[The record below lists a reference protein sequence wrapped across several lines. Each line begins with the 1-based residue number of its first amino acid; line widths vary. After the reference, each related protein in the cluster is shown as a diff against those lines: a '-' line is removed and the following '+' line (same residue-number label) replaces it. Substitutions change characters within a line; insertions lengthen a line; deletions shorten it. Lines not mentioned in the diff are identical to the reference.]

1 MLATAGRAHA
11 QAAPPP
17 AASVVT
23 PKDIAPRSQEA
34 PQAALPAAAA
44 AKPPPGSENL
54 RFKPSIVTVDG
65 GLPELAAEERALTSA
80 VSGVQISVAEFYA
93 LAAKIEAAYVRRG
106 YPFARVAVPPQHL
119 ADGQPARLIIVDGFI
134 EQVDVSAV
142 PKRLR
147 GHIRALLRPLVN
159 KHWLRFGE
167 LERHLMLAGD
177 TPGVQIRSA
186 IAPGRQE
193 GGVRLIIEVTS
204 HLVGGSV
211 SVDNNLGPAF
221 RGREGSV
228 QLALNSPFGLGEQA
242 YVLLSGDPA
251 VSGESLGRD
260 APRRVIAGGLS
271 VPLGDQGLKA
281 TAEATQSITQPL
293 GGLFATRDVFTRY
306 AFRLTQP
313 LIRRRQEDLNVTLSF
328 EDMVER
334 QTAPQF
340 AVILFEDR
348 YRLFRAAVNY
358 DRQMPGALLNLG
370 ATLTVGDGDQPGTLH
385 LSRAAASPHFVKAE
399 FSGAYAHALPA
410 GFQSQLQVRGQVMLS
425 GGEPTSELF
434 ILDGPQSLSSF
445 TSGTITADQGF
456 VARAALTRPFSLHG
470 GRVTLTPGIYDAE
483 GRGYFIVST
492 PYDVTR
498 ANAYGLTLDCAVLP
512 PRSAQPVVVSLD
524 WGRGHSNGPE
534 PHATR
539 LSAAISYAF

>member
-1 MLATAGRAHA
+1 MAGQAHA

-23 PKDIAPRSQEA
+23 PKDIAPRPLEA
-34 PQAALPAAAA
+34 PQASLPAAAA
-44 AKPPPGSENL
+44 AKPPAGSENL
-54 RFKPSIVTVDG
+54 RFRPSVIEVEG
-65 GLPELAAEERALTSA
+65 GLPALAADERALTSA

-93 LAAKIEAAYVRRG
+93 LAAKIEAAYERRG

-119 ADGQPARLIIVDGFI
+119 ADGQPARLIVVDGFI

-147 GHIRALLRPLVN
+147 GRMRSLLWPLVN
-159 KHWLRFGE
+159 KHWLRYGE
-167 LERHLMLAGD
+167 LERRLMLAGD

-186 IAPGRQE
+186 IATGRQD

-204 HLVGGSV
+204 HVVGGSV
-211 SVDNNLGPAF
+211 SADNNLGPAF
-221 RGREGSV
+221 RGREGSI

-251 VSGESLGRD
+251 VSGESLGRN

-271 VPLGDQGLKA
+271 VPLGVEGLKA
-281 TAEATQSITQPL
+281 TAEATQSVTQPL

-306 AFRLTQP
+306 AFRLTEP
-313 LIRRRQEDLNVTLSF
+313 FIRTRTQDLDVTLSF

-348 YRLFRAAVNY
+348 YRLFRAAVSY

-370 ATLTVGDGDQPGTLH
+370 ATLTVGDGDQPGSLH

-410 GFQSQLQVRGQVMLS
+410 GFQSQLQVRGQLMLS

-434 ILDGPQSLSSF
+434 ILDGPQSLSPF
-445 TSGTITADQGF
+445 TSGAITADKGV
-456 VARAALTRPFSLHG
+456 VARAALTRPFSLLG
-470 GRVTLTPGIYDAE
+470 GRLTLTPGVYGAE
-483 GRGYFIVST
+483 GRGGFIVST

-498 ANAYGLTLDCAVLP
+498 ANACGLTLDGAVRP
-512 PRSAQPVVVSLD
+512 AKFTQPVVLSLD
-524 WGRGHSNGPE
+524 WGRGDSNGPAR
-534 PHATR
+534 HVSR
-539 LSAAISYAF
+539 LSAAVSYAF

>member
-1 MLATAGRAHA
+1 M
-11 QAAPPP
+11 
-17 AASVVT
+17 VT

-54 RFKPSIVTVDG
+54 RFRPSIVTVDG
-65 GLPELAAEERALTSA
+65 GLPELAAEERTLTSA
-80 VSGVQISVAEFYA
+80 ASGVQISVAEFYA

-119 ADGQPARLIIVDGFI
+119 ADGQPARLIVVDGFI
-134 EQVDVSAV
+134 EQVDVGAV

-147 GHIRALLRPLVN
+147 GHIRGLLRPLMN

-167 LERHLMLAGD
+167 LERRLMLAGD

-186 IAPGRQE
+186 IATGRQE

-204 HLVGGSV
+204 RLVGGSV
-211 SVDNNLGPAF
+211 NVDNNLGPAF

-251 VSGESLGRD
+251 LSVESIGQR

-271 VPLGDQGLKA
+271 VPLGVEGLKA
-281 TAEATQSITQPL
+281 TAEATQSVTQPL
-293 GGLFATRDVFTRY
+293 GGLFTTRDVFTRY
-306 AFRLTQP
+306 AFRLTEP
-313 LIRRRQEDLNVTLSF
+313 FIRTRTQDLNVTLSF
-328 EDMVER
+328 EHMVEQ

-340 AVILFEDR
+340 AITLFEDR
-348 YRLFRAAVNY
+348 YRLFRAQVGY
-358 DRQMPGALLNLG
+358 DRQMPDAVLNLG
-370 ATLTVGDGDQPGTLH
+370 ATLTVGDGDQPGAVH
-385 LSRAAASPHFVKAE
+385 FSRAAATANFVKAE
-399 FSGAYAHALPA
+399 FSGSYAHALPA
-410 GFQSQLQVRGQVMLS
+410 GFQSQLQVRGQVMLK

-434 ILDGPQSLSSF
+434 ILDGTQSLSPY
-445 TSGTITADQGF
+445 TSGVITADEG
-456 VARAALTRPFSLHG
+456 VVGRISLTHPFSLYS
-470 GRVTLTPGIYDAE
+470 GRMTLTPGVYGAD
-483 GRGYFIVST
+483 GRGYFLVST
-492 PYDVTR
+492 SYDVTH
-498 ANAYGLTLDCAVLP
+498 ASAYGLTLDCAVRP
-512 PRSAQPVVVSLD
+512 WKSGQPIVMSLD

-534 PHATR
+534 PRTTR
-539 LSAAISYAF
+539 LAAAISYTF

>member
-1 MLATAGRAHA
+1 MVGQAHA

-23 PKDIAPRSQEA
+23 PKDIAPRPLEA
-34 PQAALPAAAA
+34 PQASLPAAAA
-44 AKPPPGSENL
+44 ARPPPGSENL
-54 RFKPSIVTVDG
+54 RFRPSDVTVDG

-80 VSGVQISVAEFYA
+80 ASGVQISVAEFYA

-119 ADGQPARLIIVDGFI
+119 ADGQPARLIVIDGFI
-134 EQVDVSAV
+134 EQVDVSAA

-159 KHWLRFGE
+159 KHWLRFSE
-167 LERHLMLAGD
+167 LERRLMLAGD

-186 IAPGRQE
+186 IATGRQE
-193 GGVRLIIEVTS
+193 GGVRLIIEATS
-204 HLVGGSV
+204 HVVSGSL
-211 SVDNNLGPAF
+211 SADNNLSPAF

-251 VSGESLGRD
+251 LSVESIGRN
-260 APRRVIAGGLS
+260 APRRVIAAGLS
-271 VPLGDQGLKA
+271 VPLGVQGLKA

-293 GGLFATRDVFTRY
+293 GGLFTTRDVFTRY
-306 AFRLTQP
+306 AFRLTEP
-313 LIRRRQEDLNVTLSF
+313 FIRKRTQDLNLTLSY
-328 EDMVER
+328 EHMVEQ

-340 AVILFEDR
+340 GVALFDDR
-348 YRLFRAAVNY
+348 YRLFRAAVSY
-358 DRQMPGALLNLG
+358 DRQMPNAVLNLG
-370 ATLTVGDGDQPGTLH
+370 ATLTVGDGDQPGAGH
-385 LSRAAASPHFVKAE
+385 LSRAAATPNFVKAE
-399 FSGAYAHALPA
+399 FSGAYAHTLPA
-410 GFQSQLQVRGQVMLS
+410 GFQSQLQVRGQVILS

-434 ILDGPQSLSSF
+434 ILDGSQSLSPF
-445 TSGTITADQGF
+445 TSGAITADKGI
-456 VARAALTRPFSLHG
+456 VARAALTHPFSLDG
-470 GRVTLTPGIYDAE
+470 GRLTLTPGLYGAE
-483 GRGYFIVST
+483 GRGGFLVST

-498 ANAYGLTLDCAVLP
+498 ANAYGLTLDSAVRP
-512 PRSAQPVVVSLD
+512 PGFAQPVVLSLD
-524 WGRGHSNGPE
+524 WGRGDSNGPT
-534 PHATR
+534 HHVSR